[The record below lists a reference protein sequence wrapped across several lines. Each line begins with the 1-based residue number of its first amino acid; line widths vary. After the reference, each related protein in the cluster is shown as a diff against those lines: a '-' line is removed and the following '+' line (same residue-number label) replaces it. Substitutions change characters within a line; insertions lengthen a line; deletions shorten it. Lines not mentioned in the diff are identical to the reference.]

1 MYTWHRTVHT
11 NFTVTGIVVRSDSSN
26 SSSSSSNGSSSA
38 DNQKSSAA
46 ASGRVPAPE
55 TLVFH
60 STGIKKL
67 VNCNVADGDAS
78 SACMFSQ
85 IPVTPSLPFSG
96 ASCPVY
102 EPTTDCVLFVVNR
115 TAILELDRSNGIRL
129 IAGNQYTGRSCGSGG
144 DGRGA
149 AARFLSIS
157 ALAPDGLGSVYVADG
172 DRIRKLDL
180 ASRRIETLPDSWPEG
195 DCHWVGLAYDGAA
208 HVLMAAT
215 QKAVCLIG
223 KSPSSGNSSNTTN
236 ANSSKAAR
244 SRGGMFSGRRK
255 AAFVHLVAGDWAE
268 TAGAQDGEQ
277 DGAGAAARF
286 TGITSLLAGA
296 DRQLFILDGF
306 TLRIMDPDCFVS
318 TVAVRTAARPTESD
332 KLTPTCLCVL
342 PGGDLAVG
350 SCNIRIIRGQP
361 RPGPST
367 PALGGRNVRC
377 CPRPLHP
384 SPMAADLHKAITSP
398 SARPPVAAAG
408 SDTAAAA
415 GSAGAAAAGS
425 AGAAAD
431 ASDGAAA
438 AAAAS
443 CSGSGSTVSSAGG
456 ALPHLVTVTA
466 GGAARFTVHRHVLKV
481 QSEYFKRLLDPESG
495 FTDSGAAEVSLPDAD
510 PDALAWLL
518 TYLYTGEM
526 FVPEELLWPAAALAR
541 RLLLPASCTER
552 LQEWL
557 LATVTPATVISDLM
571 WAEQYGLDE
580 LALQCKAYLLRNRR
594 YVDMG
599 ELVERQPDLAA
610 GLLRELVEGA

>member
-11 NFTVTGIVVRSDSSN
+11 NFTVTGIVVRSD

-78 SACMFSQ
+78 SAC
-85 IPVTPSLPFSG
+85 IG

-102 EPTTDCVLFVVNR
+102 EPTIDCVLFVVNR
-115 TAILELDRSNGIRL
+115 TAILQLDRSNGICL

-180 ASRRIETLPDSWPEG
+180 ASRRVETLPDSWPEG
-195 DCHWVGLAYDGAA
+195 DSPWVGLAYDGAA

-215 QKAVCLIG
+215 HTAVCLIG
-223 KSPSSGNSSNTTN
+223 KSPSSGNANTTN

-244 SRGGMFSGRRK
+244 SRGGMFSRRRK

-268 TAGAQDGEQ
+268 TAGAQDGAA

-286 TGITSLLAGA
+286 TGMTSLLAGA

-306 TLRIMDPDCFVS
+306 TLRIMDSDCFVS

-398 SARPPVAAAG
+398 LARPPVAAAG

-431 ASDGAAA
+431 GSAGAAADGSDAAAAAGSDAAAAA

-456 ALPHLVTVTA
+456 ALPHLVTVAA

-518 TYLYTGEM
+518 TYLYTGEL
-526 FVPEELLWPAAALAR
+526 FVPEELFWPAAALAR